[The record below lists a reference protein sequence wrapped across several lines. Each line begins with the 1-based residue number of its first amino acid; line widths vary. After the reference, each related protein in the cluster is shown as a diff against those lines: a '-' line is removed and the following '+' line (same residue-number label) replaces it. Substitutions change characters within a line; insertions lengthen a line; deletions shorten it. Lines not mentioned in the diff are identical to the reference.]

1 MCSLSKRRL
10 LYQTQVIL
18 PLALFACLV
27 CTCGSGWAQAGTL
40 DPRFANHGI
49 FKTNFANCCGGV
61 SAVALQSDGKILV
74 GGEVTPSRTV
84 GSILLLNTNGT
95 IDTAFGSG
103 GMVTVSLGSIGANI
117 GGLAVQT
124 DGKIV
129 ASVSGIFVARGEFVR
144 FDPNGSVDTSF
155 GTNGFVTISG
165 LFPTGPV
172 VLQPDG
178 KILVAGKEDL
188 SGLLARL
195 DSNGHLDSSF
205 GSGGIAVVL
214 EPASQLVLLSNGQ
227 LLVSSASSP
236 FQGVTRYNANGSVDR
251 TFGSLGQAASVD
263 APVTLVAQSNGAIV
277 AAGVSVTGVAAPT
290 IFTGNPTGFGLT
302 RFLSAGGIDTTFGTK
317 GGVITAFPTFNFGGV
332 AAIAFQTNG
341 DIVAAGQAG
350 LANQNQN
357 SSSFALARYLS
368 SGQLDST
375 FGSGGRVTHTF
386 GSTNVAFIAA
396 MAIQIDGKI
405 VVAGP
410 TGDSMGNIAVARY
423 QAQ

>member
-165 LFPTGPV
+165 SFPP
-172 VLQPDG
+172 
-178 KILVAGKEDL
+178 
-188 SGLLARL
+188 GLWSCSPTAKFWSLARKT
-195 DSNGHLDSSF
+195 SA
-205 GSGGIAVVL
+205 GSWRASTAMVIWTRASEAVV
-214 EPASQLVLLSNGQ
+214 
-227 LLVSSASSP
+227 
-236 FQGVTRYNANGSVDR
+236 
-251 TFGSLGQAASVD
+251 
-263 APVTLVAQSNGAIV
+263 
-277 AAGVSVTGVAAPT
+277 
-290 IFTGNPTGFGLT
+290 
-302 RFLSAGGIDTTFGTK
+302 
-317 GGVITAFPTFNFGGV
+317 
-332 AAIAFQTNG
+332 
-341 DIVAAGQAG
+341 
-350 LANQNQN
+350 
-357 SSSFALARYLS
+357 
-368 SGQLDST
+368 
-375 FGSGGRVTHTF
+375 
-386 GSTNVAFIAA
+386 
-396 MAIQIDGKI
+396 
-405 VVAGP
+405 
-410 TGDSMGNIAVARY
+410 
-423 QAQ
+423 